1 MKKKLSFRHRL
12 VCAIPYSLLHF
23 LISENCLSQFINNA
37 CDINAEGLDNSFLE
51 NLENKKISESYIIS
65 TAFIWDK
72 TLEKHN
78 FWYRRD
84 MWYDTYLKENNI
96 Q

>member
-37 CDINAEGLDNSFLE
+37 CDVNAKGLDNSFLKA
-51 NLENKKISESYIIS
+51 LENKKISESRIIS
-65 TAFIWDK
+65 NAFVWNN

-78 FWYRRD
+78 FWYRKQ
-84 MWYDTYLKENNI
+84 MWYDTYLEENNK

>member
-37 CDINAEGLDNSFLE
+37 CDINAKGLDNSFLE
-51 NLENKKISESYIIS
+51 ALENKKISGSRIIS
-65 TAFIWDK
+65 NAFIWQV
-72 TLEKHN
+72 TLEEYA
-78 FWYRRD
+78 FWYRKC
-84 MWYDTYLKENNI
+84 MWYDTYLEENNI

>member
-37 CDINAEGLDNSFLE
+37 CDINAKGLDNSFLKA
-51 NLENKKISESYIIS
+51 LENKKRSGGSIIS
-65 TAFIWDK
+65 TAFIWEK
-72 TLEKHN
+72 TLEKYN
-78 FWYRRD
+78 FWHRKC
-84 MWYDTYLKENNI
+84 MWYDIYLKENNK

>member
-51 NLENKKISESYIIS
+51 ALENKKISGSRIIS
-65 TAFIWDK
+65 SAFVWKD

-78 FWYRRD
+78 FWYRKH
-84 MWYDTYLKENNI
+84 MWYDTYLEENNI

>member
-23 LISENCLSQFINNA
+23 LISENCLNQFINNA
-37 CDINAEGLDNSFLE
+37 CDINAKGLDNSFLKA
-51 NLENKKISESYIIS
+51 LENKKISESRIIS
-65 TAFIWDK
+65 NAFVWAN
-72 TLEKHN
+72 TLEKGD
-78 FWYRRD
+78 FWFRRD
-84 MWYDTYLKENNI
+84 MWYNIYLKENNK